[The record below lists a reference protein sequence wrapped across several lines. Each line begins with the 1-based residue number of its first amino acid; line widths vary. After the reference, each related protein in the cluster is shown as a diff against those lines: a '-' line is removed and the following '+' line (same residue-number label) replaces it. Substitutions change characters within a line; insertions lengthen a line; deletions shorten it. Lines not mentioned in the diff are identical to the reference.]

1 MYASLRNVEIV
12 ILKSTSSAIM
22 NIYLNHNMGDI
33 ISSSVMTNIYE
44 FCSIN
49 QVNKADNLKA
59 FIKRTFE

>member
-1 MYASLRNVEIV
+1 
-12 ILKSTSSAIM
+12 M